1 MSKILKI
8 AGIIA
13 IVCGS
18 INIFANAIFVVFMG
32 RFSTF
37 YFTDIDG

>member
-8 AGIIA
+8 AGFIA
-13 IVCGS
+13 VVSGF
-18 INIFANAIFVVFMG
+18 INIFANAIFLVFMG